1 MKTNLINN
9 LVSLSNIEV
18 TLTYNQYL
26 AYKSNKLSLADIK
39 FINSFDKELSDISK
53 NPKVYRL
60 IVGGCAFIMAS
71 TSSLPVYADGGLG
84 AIPSLGLK
92 IYTIIQEAMKW
103 ICLVKAAIDIGREI
117 SRGGDNGS
125 NIVRIIL
132 KYLMAFA
139 ALYLLPELFD
149 IIENNF

>member
-1 MKTNLINN
+1 MKTKLVNS

-26 AYKSNKLSLADIK
+26 AYKNNDLSLVDIK
-39 FINSFDKELSDISK
+39 FINHFDKELGVISK
-53 NPKVYRL
+53 NPQIYKF

-71 TSSLPVYADGGLG
+71 SSSIPVYAEGNLST
-84 AIPSLGLK
+84 IPALGLR

-103 ICLVKAAIDIGREI
+103 ICLIKASVDIGREI

-139 ALYLLPELFD
+139 ALYLLPELFN
-149 IIENNF
+149 IIEDNF